1 MESRQPLIL
10 LTCDGTATFP
20 WVWSYLEAVYRNH
33 HGSLTWEAISTNQRV
48 E

>member
-20 WVWSYLEAVYRNH
+20 WVWSYFSEALF
-33 HGSLTWEAISTNQRV
+33 SAIPPFYLSS
-48 E
+48 